1 MLLKKIDDNQ
11 KDFFNRMTFFEREA
25 YSKGFSYVVGIDE
38 VGRGPLAGPVVAAA
52 CYIPRGK
59 CFFGINDS
67 KKLSPY
73 KRSQLCDVL
82 KSDPEVIYNYGIV
95 SVEII
100 DKINILNATK
110 QAMKEAISFFR
121 DKMDFILVDGLNLEI
136 FDVACKSIIK
146 GDSLSQSIAAASI
159 LAKEFRDDIMRK
171 YHEEFPEY
179 GFDKHKGYG
188 TALHLQ
194 NLKKFGPSK
203 IHRKSFSPVAAL
215 L

>member
-1 MLLKKIDDNQ
+1 MINYQ
-11 KDFFNRMTFFEREA
+11 EDFLDRMTQFEREA
-25 YSKGFSYVVGIDE
+25 YAKDYSYVIGVDE

-52 CYIPRGK
+52 CYIPLGK
-59 CFFGINDS
+59 CFFGIDDS

-73 KRSQLCDVL
+73 KRRQLYDAL
-82 KSDPEVIYNYGIV
+82 KSDPEVVYHYGIV
-95 SVEII
+95 SVEEI

-110 QAMKEAISFFR
+110 QAMKEAVSFFVN
-121 DKMDFILVDGLNLEI
+121 KMDFILVDGLDLGI
-136 FDVACKSIIK
+136 FDVAYRSIVK
-146 GDSLSQSIAAASI
+146 GDSLSQLIAAASI

-194 NLKKFGPSK
+194 ALKKFGPSK
-203 IHRKSFSPVAAL
+203 IHRKSFSPVATL
-215 L
+215 LR